1 MRSLIN
7 FLKRF
12 GNILLFLVL
21 ELLAVYLLAA
31 KPNYH
36 NIKLAKALN
45 GTTAAVN
52 KKLNRAADYFS
63 LKEVNRQLARENEE
77 LKNTL
82 QRVYRDSEIKTFSVT
97 DTVYRQQYIY
107 IQAEVVNNSVNKQKN
122 FITLNRG
129 KNSGIE
135 EDMAVSSSR
144 GIVGIIVEAGRNY
157 SIAMS
162 VLNLEFRLSAR
173 LRKNSYFG
181 SLTWDGLDENSLVL
195 NEIPSHVNVSVG
207 DTIETTGF
215 SAVFPEGIMVG
226 TVSDVEGGGG
236 DFYSIRVKPS
246 TEFRKLNNVYV
257 IVNLDKEDQLQL
269 ETEIRGTI

>member
-21 ELLAVYLLAA
+21 ELLAFYLLAA
-31 KPNYH
+31 RPNYH
-36 NIKLAKALN
+36 NIKMTKAIN
-45 GTTAAVN
+45 GTSAAVN
-52 KKLNRAADYFS
+52 KHLQRAADYFS

-82 QRVYRDSEIKTFSVT
+82 QRVYRDTEIKTFSVS
-97 DTVYRQQYIY
+97 DSIYRQQYIY
-107 IQAEVVNNSVNKQKN
+107 IRAEVVNNSVNKQKN
-122 FITLNRG
+122 YITLNRG
-129 KNSGIE
+129 RLSGVE
-135 EDMAVSSSR
+135 EDMAVSSST

-181 SLTWDGLDENSLVL
+181 SLTWDGLDPNSLVL
-195 NEIPSHVNVSVG
+195 NEIPSHVNVSAG

-215 SAVFPEGIMVG
+215 SAVFPEGIMIG
-226 TVSDVEGGGG
+226 TISEVDGGGG
-236 DFYSIRVKPS
+236 DFYQIRVKPS
-246 TEFRKLNNVYV
+246 TEVRKLSNVYV
-257 IVNLDKEDQLQL
+257 IVNLDKEEQLQL
-269 ETEIRGTI
+269 ESEIGGNA

>member
-21 ELLAVYLLAA
+21 ELLAFYLLAA
-31 KPNYH
+31 RPNYH
-36 NIKLAKALN
+36 NIILTKAIN
-45 GTTAAVN
+45 GTSAAVN
-52 KKLNRAADYFS
+52 KKVQRAADYFT

-82 QRVYRDSEIKTFSVT
+82 QRVYRDTEINTFSVT
-97 DTVYRQQYIY
+97 DSIYRQQYIY
-107 IQAEVVNNSVNKQKN
+107 IRAGVVNNSVNKQKN
-122 FITLNRG
+122 YITLDRG
-129 KNSGIE
+129 SLSGVE
-135 EDMAVSSSR
+135 EDMAVSSSG
-144 GIVGIIVEAGRNY
+144 GIVGIIVETGRNY

-173 LRKNSYFG
+173 FRKNSYFG
-181 SLTWDGLDENSLVL
+181 SLTWDGLGPNSLVL

-215 SAVFPEGIMVG
+215 SAVFPEGIMIG
-226 TVSDVEGGGG
+226 TISDVDGRGG
-236 DFYSIRVKPS
+236 DFYQIRVKPS
-246 TEFRKLNNVYV
+246 TEFRKLSNVYV
-257 IVNLDKEDQLQL
+257 IVNLDKEEQLQL
-269 ETEIRGTI
+269 ESEIGGTI

>member
-52 KKLNRAADYFS
+52 KQLDRAADYFS
-63 LKEVNRQLARENEE
+63 LKEVNRQLARENEK

-82 QRVYRDSEIKTFSVT
+82 QRVYRDSEIRTFSVT

>member
-21 ELLAVYLLAA
+21 ELLAFYLLAA
-31 KPNYH
+31 KPNHH
-36 NIKLAKALN
+36 NIKLTKAIN
-45 GTTAAVN
+45 GTNAAVN
-52 KKLNRAADYFS
+52 KRLKRAADYFS
-63 LKEVNRQLARENEE
+63 LKEVNRQLVTENAE
-77 LKNTL
+77 LKNKL
-82 QRVYRDSEIKTFSVT
+82 QRVYSDTETKTFSVT
-97 DTVYRQQYIY
+97 DSIYRQQYIY
-107 IQAEVVNNSVNKQKN
+107 IQAAVVNNSVNKQKN

-129 KNSGIE
+129 SLSGVE
-135 EDMAVSSSR
+135 EDMAVSSPG
-144 GIVGIIVEAGRNY
+144 GIVGIIVEVGRHY

-181 SLTWDGLDENSLVL
+181 SLTWDGVDVNSLVL

-207 DTIETTGF
+207 DTVETTGF
-215 SAVFPEGIMVG
+215 SAVFPEGIMIG
-226 TVSDVEGGGG
+226 TVSEVNGERG
-236 DFYSIRVKPS
+236 DFYEIRVKPS
-246 TEFRKLNNVYV
+246 AKFRKLSNVYV

-269 ETEIRGTI
+269 ESEIGGTI

>member
-52 KKLNRAADYFS
+52 KQLDRAADYFS
-63 LKEVNRQLARENEE
+63 LKEVNRQLARENEK

-226 TVSDVEGGGG
+226 TVSDVDGGGG

>member
-21 ELLAVYLLAA
+21 ELLAFYLLAA

-36 NIKLAKALN
+36 NIKLTKAVN

-52 KKLNRAADYFS
+52 KQINRAADYFS

-129 KNSGIE
+129 KMSGIE

-173 LRKNSYFG
+173 LRKNNYFG
-181 SLTWDGLDENSLVL
+181 SLTWDGLDVNSLIL
-195 NEIPSHVNVSVG
+195 NEIPSHVDVSVG
-207 DTIETTGF
+207 DTVETSGF
-215 SAVFPEGIMVG
+215 SAVFPEGIVIG
-226 TVSDVEGGGG
+226 TVSDVDGGGG
-236 DFYSIRVKPS
+236 DFYSIRVKPL
-246 TEFRKLNNVYV
+246 TEFRKLSNVYV

-269 ETEIRGTI
+269 ESEIRGTI

>member
-52 KKLNRAADYFS
+52 KQLDRAADYFS
-63 LKEVNRQLARENEE
+63 LKEVNRQLARENEK

>member
-21 ELLAVYLLAA
+21 ELLAFYLLAA
-31 KPNYH
+31 RPNYH
-36 NIKLAKALN
+36 NIKLTKAIN
-45 GTTAAVN
+45 GTSAAVH
-52 KKLNRAADYFS
+52 KKVQRSADYFS
-63 LKEVNRQLARENEE
+63 LKEVNRQLVKENEE

-82 QRVYRDSEIKTFSVT
+82 QRVYRDTEIKTFSVT
-97 DTVYRQQYIY
+97 DSIYRQQYIY
-107 IQAEVVNNSVNKQKN
+107 IRAGVVNNSVNKQKN
-122 FITLNRG
+122 YITLDRG
-129 KNSGIE
+129 SLSGVE
-135 EDMAVSSSR
+135 EDMAVSSSG
-144 GIVGIIVEAGRNY
+144 GIVGIIVETGRNY

-181 SLTWDGLDENSLVL
+181 SLTWDGLDPNSLVL

-215 SAVFPEGIMVG
+215 SAVFPEGIMIG
-226 TVSDVEGGGG
+226 TISDVDGRGG
-236 DFYSIRVKPS
+236 DFYQIRVKPS
-246 TEFRKLNNVYV
+246 TEFRKLSNVYV
-257 IVNLDKEDQLQL
+257 IVNLDKEEQLQL
-269 ETEIRGTI
+269 ESEIGGTI

>member
-21 ELLAVYLLAA
+21 ELLAFYLLAA
-31 KPNYH
+31 RPNYH
-36 NIKLAKALN
+36 NIKLTKAIN
-45 GTTAAVN
+45 GTSAAVN
-52 KKLNRAADYFS
+52 KQVQRAADYLS
-63 LKEVNRQLARENEE
+63 LKEVNSQLARENEE

-82 QRVYRDSEIKTFSVT
+82 QRVYRDTEVKTFSIT
-97 DTVYRQQYIY
+97 DSIYRQQYIY
-107 IQAEVVNNSVNKQKN
+107 IRAEVVNNSVNKQKN
-122 FITLNRG
+122 YITLNRG
-129 KNSGIE
+129 RLSGVE
-135 EDMAVSSSR
+135 EDMAVSSST

-181 SLTWDGLDENSLVL
+181 SLTWDGLNATSLVL

-215 SAVFPEGIMVG
+215 SAVFPEGIMIG
-226 TVSDVEGGGG
+226 TISEVDGGGG
-236 DFYSIRVKPS
+236 DFYQIRVKPS
-246 TEFRKLNNVYV
+246 TEFRKLSNVYV
-257 IVNLDKEDQLQL
+257 IVNLDKEEQLQL
-269 ETEIRGTI
+269 ESEIGGNA

>member
-21 ELLAVYLLAA
+21 ELLAFYLLAA
-31 KPNYH
+31 RPNYH
-36 NIKLAKALN
+36 NIKLTKAIN
-45 GTTAAVN
+45 GTSAAVH
-52 KKLNRAADYFS
+52 KKVQRAADYFS
-63 LKEVNRQLARENEE
+63 LKEVNRQLVKENEE

-82 QRVYRDSEIKTFSVT
+82 QRVYRDTEIKTFSVT
-97 DTVYRQQYIY
+97 DSIYRQQYIY
-107 IQAEVVNNSVNKQKN
+107 IRAGVVNNSVNKQKN
-122 FITLNRG
+122 YITLDRG
-129 KNSGIE
+129 SLSGVE
-135 EDMAVSSSR
+135 EDMAVSSSG
-144 GIVGIIVEAGRNY
+144 GIVGIIVETGRNY

-181 SLTWDGLDENSLVL
+181 SLTWDGLDPNSLVL

-215 SAVFPEGIMVG
+215 SAVFPEGIMIG
-226 TVSDVEGGGG
+226 TISDVDGRGG
-236 DFYSIRVKPS
+236 DFYQIRVKPS
-246 TEFRKLNNVYV
+246 TEFRKLSNVYV
-257 IVNLDKEDQLQL
+257 IVNLDKEEQLQL
-269 ETEIRGTI
+269 ESEIGGTI